1 MSRRIEVELTS
12 EREDGSWTWRA
23 AGARQPRGV
32 LDGSLL
38 YQGAKAG
45 DVVRADADFEVD
57 GIFITA
63 VLPPKAGGRREPER
77 LEVIGPSRPQE
88 GVTTSLVGRD
98 RGRRVAGSVL
108 DGPRHCPELDGPR
121 SATVP
126 RARVRDA
133 RQTGRRGQ
141 PAASV
146 PAVSAGHD
154 RMARRAA
161 RTRPPPRED
170 PEEGSTTSAAAR
182 RAEVPDERRDARR
195 ARARKD
201 GRPPLA
207 VRESRPRAP
216 PRRNGPGPAACLPH
230 TFTVPRSWR
239 AFHPS
244 SDPSRNRFC
253 AAGYR
258 QCAKLSTRRTRP
270 HASRAL
276 RRSRRVRSWCWPSSF
291 FPG

>member
-98 RGRRVAGSVL
+98 RGRREPGAGRPQER
-108 DGPRHCPELDGPR
+108 DR
-121 SATVP
+121 AP
-126 RARVRDA
+126 RARP
-133 RQTGRRGQ
+133 GREAER
-141 PAASV
+141 P
-146 PAVSAGHD
+146 P
-154 RMARRAA
+154 RAA
-161 RTRPPPRED
+161 GGERPRRERGARPD
-170 PEEGSTTSAAAR
+170 GQESRPDSPAAAR
-182 RAEVPDERRDARR
+182 GSRGREHDERRRPTGRGPGRAEGRPAGAGSERRPSPARGAGEPPPGTAEEER
-195 ARARKD
+195 AR
-201 GRPPLA
+201 
-207 VRESRPRAP
+207 
-216 PRRNGPGPAACLPH
+216 PRRLSPAH
-230 TFTVPRSWR
+230 VHR
-239 AFHPS
+239 AAVLES
-244 SDPSRNRFC
+244 
-253 AAGYR
+253 
-258 QCAKLSTRRTRP
+258 L
-270 HASRAL
+270 
-276 RRSRRVRSWCWPSSF
+276 
-291 FPG
+291 